1 MAAHKT
7 WGPFNFLWKWLNSLP
22 IAIYVMLLLALL
34 NALGTVLPQEHLV
47 GGMSNMPIDQQYIQK
62 YGEQRW
68 EIIRLLGLH
77 HIYFTPVFFISL
89 VWLCVSATVCNI
101 TRFKRTM
108 REWKT
113 PAVKRGAGFYR
124 ADRRAIEFDVEKDA
138 PAADVAKLLRDE
150 GFRVV
155 EETDDKGARCIYG
168 DRGFYQRWGMVVLH
182 VAVLVLLFGGIYGSI
197 FGNKGNVRMADGE
210 QQTLTLDVAAGKHP
224 LVKWFLNGLPKRDYQ
239 LSQDRFRIDYGRKL
253 ILPTVLQNDE
263 EYSDDF
269 QEYSHYF
276 VKDYVSTLTA
286 ERNGQTVSAEVIVNH
301 PLVIDKLM
309 LFQSGYEQSGFL
321 SMTVDGKTTE
331 ELVPAE
337 MWIGIIPDM
346 AGNPRLARAEDAVG
360 RTDTAFLLEK
370 VKAGDL
376 YIDGKL
382 DRHLGPMTVVH
393 KHNLMTNEVSDQI
406 LDTEKG
412 FKVSMDGQ
420 WVELKLADRIQN
432 FSIFSY
438 KRDPGM
444 PMLYLGWILMII
456 GIGVALYVPFHKVN
470 VRVEDGQAMLLV
482 SGARGGGLKGLKKR
496 IHAILTAG

>member
-34 NALGTVLPQEHLV
+34 NALGTILPQEHLV
-47 GGMSNMPIDQQYIQK
+47 GGMSNLPIDQQYIQK
-62 YGEQRW
+62 YGQQRW

-77 HIYFTPVFFISL
+77 HIYFTPLFFLSL

-101 TRFKRTM
+101 TRYKRTM

-113 PAVKRGAGFYR
+113 PAVKRGPGFYR
-124 ADRRAIEFDVEKDA
+124 ADRRGIEFDVEPDA
-138 PAADVAKLLRDE
+138 DAAGVASLLRE
-150 GFRVV
+150 QGFRVH

-168 DRGFYQRWGMVVLH
+168 DRGFMQRWAMVVLH

-210 QQTLTLDVAAGKHP
+210 KKTLTLDIAAGKHP
-224 LVKWFLNGLPKRDYQ
+224 LVKWFLDDLPKRNYE
-239 LSQDRFRIDYGRKL
+239 LSQDTFRIDYGRKL

-263 EYSDDF
+263 EFSPEF

-286 ERNGQTVSAEVIVNH
+286 ERNGTTVSSEVIVNH

-309 LFQSGYEQSGFL
+309 LFQSGYEQNGFL
-321 SMTVDGKTTE
+321 SMSRDGEVTE
-331 ELVPAE
+331 ELVPAD
-337 MWIGIIPDM
+337 MWLCIVTDTSGAP
-346 AGNPRLARAEDAVG
+346 ALARAEDNRG
-360 RTDTAFLLEK
+360 QTDKVFLLEK

-376 YIDGKL
+376 YIDNKL
-382 DRHLGPMTVVH
+382 DRHLGPMTVAHVQ
-393 KHNLMTNEVSDQI
+393 NMMTNELEDVM
-406 LDTEKG
+406 LDTEQG
-412 FKVSMDGQ
+412 FTVSVNGRNVQ
-420 WVELKLADRIQN
+420 VRLSERIQN

-444 PMLYLGWILMII
+444 PVLYLGWILMIV
-456 GIGVALYVPFHKVN
+456 GIGAALYIPFHKVH
-470 VRVEDGQAMLLV
+470 VRVERNEAMLLV
-482 SGARGGGLKGLKKR
+482 SGVRGGGLKGLKKR